1 MARRK
6 SGYTLKAPVPH
17 HQWSADALALLED
30 VPIRVFDPAKII
42 RLPAVFLGLLNRNR
56 DLAKNYRQRFGT
68 DLKDGFPAPIE
79 SLSRLTQS
87 EDGFDQ
93 YVDWYLERIEGLLVQ
108 TTEEL
113 EPVVRGHEPG
123 SFRRADAADQARIAA
138 AIESEV
144 FERCVELR
152 DDAAAA
158 RRRTLRFL
166 QPYLDLE
173 LWLTDTS
180 NALPIEL
187 LFQLTP
193 TWRWYSL
200 LWVYRAVRD
209 HRFSA
214 DAVLP
219 AWGFPGLAFRLC
231 RFDEHRVALVGP
243 VYESQEAAN
252 RATFIRRHAD
262 SLKFFFETFHRA
274 SSDYFISHAPSI
286 ADVSHAL
293 SKRNLFDGDL
303 VTEKL
308 DRLTTA
314 MSWVRFADVDEVSR
328 GGMLTLAVVAGFC
341 ARQQDIMP
349 MDAELVFSVYAQDD
363 GGCEVAVSWGDGA
376 PSFSLRHVDYAV
388 APGVRGFGA
397 KHLERRFLEVVDQM
411 RTSTRAQNA
420 IRGQMLYNWLEKH
433 FGTLTLDRPAAVSQ
447 SDFAE
452 RAHIIENSTMEAIAA
467 TFRAQS
473 CTLFWRDYG
482 ALRPLVVRGAFSV
495 NPRDLLSLEQRL
507 NDANAAWLA
516 PDGEDASFIVR
527 AMRTRAPVYCADV
540 RSTTGR
546 GRGSAYCYPLMVND
560 RVVGVLEIAGTTVD
574 QFRWTDRYEF
584 HDINAMIVPIFYQ
597 RQVFASLDQI
607 YSAFVNQADRLPPDG
622 VVDRRTGDTI
632 CAALSEIFLAD
643 VSNLWVRDRA
653 NLTKFILTGSTHRR
667 YLEIELPDALNYRG
681 EYQIIFDREFLDS
694 IPNYV
699 SLEFDESIEHDRV
712 LIEGERY
719 RAGRERMRQSPVLE
733 VIVGKWDMREQL
745 LVAVRTESDSVPRAF
760 LALHQDA
767 AKNVPGMWDSI
778 VELVRRQM
786 LSGFSVLGVTET
798 EQRQTTRFIHHEI
811 RHDINQIIALSTKL
825 RGEVRSLRRDF
836 DELYS
841 LLGRDSSDDDF
852 ENRLGETQQQLDN
865 LKALRHSDDRDVA
878 DATAGFLSAALT
890 LEPDIADLLKRAHR
904 TYANQE
910 KDLDQL
916 SKMQDALDLKR
927 EMLQTAQRVR
937 LSDLFGDRAESVDL
951 ELVDVFDTVKG
962 VLRTYESRLKSKGCW
977 YEFSIRDNPR
987 IEVVR
992 EPFLRI
998 VTNLVDNAWKYS
1010 LDNSVV
1016 EVTWVTGAQRQG
1028 VDTQWS
1034 LAIATEGPPTGESF
1048 QPFEYGVR
1056 GANAEEAETP
1066 GEGVGLFVVSQAA
1079 RFLGLQVDYSQYD
1092 QGQRHWHEFTI
1103 RKGARG

>member
-1 MARRK
+1 M
-6 SGYTLKAPVPH
+6 
-17 HQWSADALALLED
+17 LALLED
-30 VPIRVFDPAKII
+30 VPIRVFDPAKIV

-56 DLAKNYRQRFGT
+56 DLATIYKQRFGSE
-68 DLKDGFPAPIE
+68 LKDGFPAPID
-79 SLSRLTQS
+79 SLGRLTQS
-87 EDGFDQ
+87 EDGFNQ
-93 YVDWYLERIEGLLVQ
+93 YVDWYLGRIEGLFEQ
-108 TTEEL
+108 TKQEL
-113 EPVVRGHEPG
+113 LPVIGEDAETGP
-123 SFRRADAADQARIAA
+123 RRVDAVAQARIAA
-138 AIESEV
+138 QIESEV
-144 FERCVELR
+144 FERCADLR
-152 DDAAAA
+152 DDAAAK
-158 RRRTLRFL
+158 RRRTIRFL
-166 QPYLDLE
+166 EPYVTLE
-173 LWLTDTS
+173 LWLTETS
-180 NALPIEL
+180 NALPLDL

-193 TWRWYSL
+193 AWRWYSL

-209 HRFSA
+209 HAFSA

-219 AWGFPGLAFRLC
+219 AWGFPGLIYRLC
-231 RFDEHRVALVGP
+231 RFDEHRVALIGP
-243 VYESQEAAN
+243 IYASDDVTN

-262 SLKFFFETFHRA
+262 SLKFLFETFHRA
-274 SSDYFISHAPSI
+274 SSDYHFSHAPSI

-293 SKRNLFDGDL
+293 SKRSVFDEPRTG
-303 VTEKL
+303 E
-308 DRLTTA
+308 RLERLAIA
-314 MSWVRFADVDEVSR
+314 MSWIRFADIDEVSR
-328 GGMLTLAVVAGFC
+328 QGTLTLALVAGFC
-341 ARQQDIMP
+341 ARVQEVLPI
-349 MDAELVFSVYAQDD
+349 DAELVFSVFAQDAS
-363 GGCEVAVSWGDGA
+363 GCEVSVDWDDGV
-376 PSFSLRHVDYAV
+376 PNFSLRHVDHRV
-388 APGVRGFGA
+388 VPGVKGFGA
-397 KHLERRFLEVVDQM
+397 KHLERRFLEVVEQV

-420 IRGQMLYNWLEKH
+420 IRGQVLYTWLEKH
-433 FGTLTLDRPAAVSQ
+433 FGTLTLDRPSRVSR
-447 SDFAE
+447 SAFAE
-452 RAHIIENSTMEAIAA
+452 RAQLIENSTMAAIAA

-482 ALRPLVVRGAFSV
+482 ALRPLVVRGSFGV
-495 NPRDLLSLEQRL
+495 NPRDQLSLDRRQNE
-507 NDANAAWLA
+507 ANAAWLD
-516 PDGEDASFIVR
+516 PEGSDPSFIVR
-527 AMRTRAPVYCADV
+527 AIRERSPVYCSNVEAEV
-540 RSTTGR
+540 GK
-546 GRGSAYCYPLMVND
+546 GKGSVYCYPLMVND
-560 RVVGVLEIAGTTVD
+560 RVVGVLEITGSTVD
-574 QFRWTDRYEF
+574 QFRWTDRHEF
-584 HDINAMIVPIFYQ
+584 HDINAMVVPIFYQ
-597 RQVFASLDQI
+597 RQVFASLDRI

-622 VVDRRTGDTI
+622 VVDRRTGDSI

-667 YLEIELPDALNYRG
+667 QLEIEAPDAKNYRG
-681 EYQIIFDREFLDS
+681 EYQIIFDRAFLDAV
-694 IPNYV
+694 PNYV
-699 SLEFDESIEHDRV
+699 SIEFDETIGEDQV
-712 LIEGERY
+712 LIDGERY
-719 RAGRERMRQSPVLE
+719 RAGRERMHQSPVID
-733 VIVGKWDMREQL
+733 VIVSRWQMREQL
-745 LVAVRTESDSVPRAF
+745 LVAVRTDADSVPRAF

-825 RGEVRSLRRDF
+825 KGEVRALRRDF
-836 DELYS
+836 DALHS
-841 LLGRDSSDDDF
+841 LSAHNAGADDDF
-852 ENRLGETQQQLDN
+852 DARLGEAQRQLDN
-865 LKALRHSDDRDVA
+865 LKAKRHSDDRALD
-878 DATAGFLSAALT
+878 DATHEFLAAALA
-890 LEPDIADLLKRAHR
+890 LEPNVGDLLNRAHR
-904 TYANQE
+904 TYGNQE

-937 LSDLFGDRAESVDL
+937 LSDLFGDSAEIVDL

-962 VLRTYESRLKSKGCW
+962 VLRTYESRLKAKGCW

-1016 EVTWVTGAQRQG
+1016 EVSWDTGAQRQG

-1034 LAIATEGPPTGESF
+1034 LSIASEGPPTGDAF

-1056 GANAEEAETP
+1056 GSNAEEAATD